1 MKLRNTLGLVIA
13 AMTLA
18 GCTATI
24 QDIDATP
31 VHESFVVNEKL
42 EDLYY
47 RLTTTDTKM
56 FACNNISKS
65 VIYPD
70 RGEFRIYYGVDAGG
84 LAGPAP
90 MTYNAV
96 YAKKQSETATHIDL
110 KKTKVMMRHEKVTE
124 MVANFVK
131 TGRCE

>member
-47 RLTTTDTKM
+47 RLTTGTPEHWY
-56 FACNNISKS
+56 CSQISKS
-65 VIYPD
+65 NIYPE
-70 RGEFRIYYGVDAGG
+70 RGEFRIYYGYDTAT
-84 LAGPAP
+84 LAGSLTT
-90 MTYNAV
+90 TYNAL
-96 YAKKQSETATHIDL
+96 YGKRLSDQTGIDL
-110 KKTKVMMRHEKVTE
+110 KRTTVMPRHGEATR